1 MNLSQLSRAFVVGAM
16 CVLVSCSSANTS
28 TQDQQEESTDELN
41 VIDAMFVEM
50 MLPHHEQAIVMSDMA
65 LEPSRGAST
74 EVVELAQQI
83 KSVQA
88 IEIALL
94 RDLATRANDLGDD
107 HMHEMK
113 GMLTEDELAALGS
126 LSGGEFDRA
135 WLEGMIAHH
144 EGAVE
149 MANDV
154 LRDGRNQSVRT
165 LANEIVESQLTE
177 IDVMKALLN

>member
-1 MNLSQLSRAFVVGAM
+1 MTLSQLSRAFVVGAV
-16 CVLVSCSSANTS
+16 CVLASCSSTTTS
-28 TQDQQEESTDELN
+28 TQDPQEESTDELN

-83 KSVQA
+83 KSVQE

-126 LSGGEFDRA
+126 LSDGEFDRA
-135 WLEGMIAHH
+135 WLEG
-144 EGAVE
+144 
-149 MANDV
+149 
-154 LRDGRNQSVRT
+154 
-165 LANEIVESQLTE
+165 
-177 IDVMKALLN
+177 

>member
-16 CVLVSCSSANTS
+16 CVLASCSSTTTS
-28 TQDQQEESTDELN
+28 TQDPQEESTDELN

-65 LEPSRGAST
+65 LEPSRGASA

-83 KSVQA
+83 KSVQG

-94 RDLATRANDLGDD
+94 RDLAERANDLGDD
-107 HMHEMK
+107 HIHEMK
-113 GMLTEDELAALGS
+113 GMLTEDEIAVLGS

-165 LANEIVESQLTE
+165 LANEVVKTQLAE

>member
-1 MNLSQLSRAFVVGAM
+1 MTLSQLSRAFVVGAM
-16 CVLVSCSSANTS
+16 CVLASCSSTTTS
-28 TQDQQEESTDELN
+28 RQDPQEESTDELN

-83 KSVQA
+83 KSVQE

-107 HMHEMK
+107 HMHEMR

-165 LANEIVESQLTE
+165 LANEVVKTQLAE